1 MEGDD
6 KMGWSNYIIIPKW
19 RLFIEVPRD
28 VNDIA
33 DYEETAINKAIDED
47 NIDYETHFD
56 EENIVDMGDVPINKI
71 TIKDLVELYKRF
83 DIVQSL
89 CGMDYNKL
97 LLYWLKNRGIEFSIE
112 SEYNI
117 NVEELTKEGYIKI
130 ER

>member
-6 KMGWSNYIIIPKW
+6 KMGWSNCIIIPKW
-19 RLFIEVPRD
+19 KLLIEVSRD

-97 LLYWLKNRGIEFSIE
+97 LLYWLKNRGIEFRIE

>member
-1 MEGDD
+1 
-6 KMGWSNYIIIPKW
+6 MGWSNYIIIPKW